1 MAKIFHLQ
9 FGGYSVPFVIF
20 HQSNGKQKRLIRLK
34 ITRYSIRWRDDVR
47 HLKQS
52 IHDGSSLTLHFAQS
66 ELSQTVGHHDT
77 PSRRDTSTKNVVV
90 VHSRANALEQSK
102 NMTNLQF
109 KITIENTQSAIGQ
122 VAFSQ
127 NSIAIEFLKDISN
140 EAVAYLAYD
149 ERLRVGLQAVD
160 GTNQGFN

>member
-1 MAKIFHLQ
+1 
-9 FGGYSVPFVIF
+9 
-20 HQSNGKQKRLIRLK
+20 
-34 ITRYSIRWRDDVR
+34 
-47 HLKQS
+47 
-52 IHDGSSLTLHFAQS
+52 
-66 ELSQTVGHHDT
+66 
-77 PSRRDTSTKNVVV
+77 
-90 VHSRANALEQSK
+90 
-102 NMTNLQF
+102 MTNLQF